1 VTMIDEEVLGDA
13 LRKAAESIHPSE
25 DAMGRI
31 LAEAFPAS
39 ATPGPE
45 DGRGARPRYAR
56 RRIVLVAAAVALIAG
71 AATASVE
78 TMSTGNSSSPGAASQ
93 AALPTGLP
101 ASHRSASSGSLSAS
115 GSSGAPVALGTSGQ
129 AGSTAAPGEFQSS
142 SSQKSSPASAIPSG
156 SVGQSAKIESNG
168 SVALNIGKGTL
179 QTVIGQLT
187 ALAAAEGGFVAN
199 TQAQL
204 ASGGAGASGTIV
216 LQVPQAN
223 FGTVVIQVQRIGHP
237 TSVTTTS
244 QDVTGQYV
252 NLQARITAL
261 ESSRQQ
267 YLTIMT
273 RASSIGDILAVQSQL
288 DTLQSEIDQ
297 LQGQVNVLVGET
309 TYGTLTVSLTEPGKS
324 APPAPRPKPAGSGLA
339 KAWDKSV
346 GGFVS
351 GIEWIVRILGPL
363 LLILLCVAGLLLL
376 GRFLWRFGRRRM
388 I

>member
-1 VTMIDEEVLGDA
+1 MVDEELLSDA
-13 LRKAAESIHPSE
+13 LRRAAESFQPSE

-31 LAEAFPAS
+31 MTEAFPVNV
-39 ATPGPE
+39 TPDPE
-45 DGRGARPRYAR
+45 DESRARPRYAR

-71 AATASVE
+71 ATTASVE
-78 TMSTGNSSSPGAASQ
+78 TMSGGNSSSPEAVSKQ
-93 AALPTGLP
+93 APLAGLP
-101 ASHRSASSGSLSAS
+101 ASHRSDSSESLSA
-115 GSSGAPVALGTSGQ
+115 GGPSGAPVEFGATSESGSAGASGESQ
-129 AGSTAAPGEFQSS
+129 AP
-142 SSQKSSPASAIPSG
+142 SQKNSSGSPIPSG
-156 SVGQSAKIESNG
+156 SVGQSAKIESTG

-179 QTVIGQLT
+179 QTVIGKLT
-187 ALAAAEGGFVAN
+187 SLATAEDGFVAN

-204 ASGGAGASGTIV
+204 AAGGSGASGTIE

-223 FGTVVIQVQRIGHP
+223 FGAVVVLVQRFGHS
-237 TSVTTTS
+237 TSVNTTS
-244 QDVTGQYV
+244 RDVTGQYV

-297 LQGQVNVLVGET
+297 LQGQVNVLDDET
-309 TYGTLTVSLTEPGKS
+309 TYGTLTVSLTEPGQS
-324 APPAPRPKPAGSGLA
+324 APVPRPKPASSGLA

-346 GGFVS
+346 SGFVS
-351 GIEWIVRILGPL
+351 GIEWIVRITGPL
-363 LLILLCVAGLLLL
+363 LLILLCLAGLFLL
-376 GRFLWRFGRRRM
+376 GRFSWRFGRRRM

>member
-1 VTMIDEEVLGDA
+1 MIDEELLGDA
-13 LRKAAESIHPSE
+13 LRKAAESIRPSE

-39 ATPGPE
+39 ATPGP
-45 DGRGARPRYAR
+45 DDARGARPGHGR

-78 TMSTGNSSSPGAASQ
+78 TMSGSNPSSPGEVAQPAVPRGV
-93 AALPTGLP
+93 PT
-101 ASHRSASSGSLSAS
+101 SHRSASTGSLSAA
-115 GSSGAPVALGTSGQ
+115 GAPG
-129 AGSTAAPGEFQSS
+129 APGAGASSATPGESQSA
-142 SSQKSSPASAIPSG
+142 SSQKSGSGSPIPSG

-179 QTVIGQLT
+179 QTVIGNLT
-187 ALAAAEGGFVAN
+187 SLATGEGGFVAS

-204 ASGGAGASGTIV
+204 ATGGSGASGTIV

-223 FGTVVIQVQRIGHP
+223 FGTVVVLVQRIGHP

-244 QDVTGQYV
+244 RDVTGQYV

-261 ESSRQQ
+261 QSSRQQ

-297 LQGQVNVLVGET
+297 LQGQVNVLDDET
-309 TYGTLTVSLTEPGKS
+309 TYGTLTVSLTEPGMP
-324 APPAPRPKPAGSGLA
+324 APPAPRPKPASSGLA

-346 GGFVS
+346 SGFVS
-351 GIEWIVRILGPL
+351 GIEWIVRITGPL
-363 LLILLCVAGLLLL
+363 LLILVCLAGLFLL
-376 GRFLWRFGRRRM
+376 GRFSWRFGRRRM